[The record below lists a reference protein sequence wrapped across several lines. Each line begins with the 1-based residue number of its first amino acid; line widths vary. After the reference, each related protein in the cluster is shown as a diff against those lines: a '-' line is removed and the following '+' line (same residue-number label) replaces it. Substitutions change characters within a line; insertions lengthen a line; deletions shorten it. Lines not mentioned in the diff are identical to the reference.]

1 MGNTSTGCVIEENTW
16 TDEIMTQTF
25 TQKKEKIK
33 SFLMKKMTKNNKW
46 LEKLE
51 KNKLNLS
58 EMCEILKFLASR
70 ETISLRFVILS
81 LVKVWSNLP
90 NFEMKDS
97 TLQDIETWTPTGY
110 PDWFE
115 TGLDNLKDLKD
126 LKDPKVVDKIK
137 EIFPV
142 DKIAKA
148 NKLRFV

>member
-70 ETISLRFVILS
+70 ETISLRFVVLS
-81 LVKVWSNLP
+81 LVKLWSNVP
-90 NFEMKDS
+90 NLEMKDS
-97 TLQDIETWTPTGY
+97 TLKDIETWTPTGY

-115 TGLDNLKDLKD
+115 TGLDNLKDSQ
-126 LKDPKVVDKIK
+126 VVDKIK

-142 DKIAKA
+142 DKIAEA

>member
-58 EMCEILKFLASR
+58 
-70 ETISLRFVILS
+70 
-81 LVKVWSNLP
+81 
-90 NFEMKDS
+90 
-97 TLQDIETWTPTGY
+97 
-110 PDWFE
+110 
-115 TGLDNLKDLKD
+115 
-126 LKDPKVVDKIK
+126 
-137 EIFPV
+137 
-142 DKIAKA
+142 
-148 NKLRFV
+148 